1 MRVLACFATSLDGK
15 IAPPDTKHYVRLG
28 SDADI
33 HHLQALREQVD
44 AVVFGGETF
53 RAYPR
58 PHRGVN
64 KDTVPLHVI
73 LTRSFNLPPQA
84 TYFRNHPPVPT
95 LIFSPQAAPDSI
107 KNQYPA
113 HIQWEATGEANP
125 AQAILTAL
133 KKRGIQ
139 SVLVEGGGQVMR
151 LFLEAQAIQEL
162 YLTLCPLLIGGEATP
177 SILSGPGFSIE
188 TAPRTR
194 ILSLKRI
201 EQEVYLHFALV
212 YPGG

>member
-1 MRVLACFATSLDGK
+1 MKVIACFATSLDGK
-15 IAPPDTKHYVRLG
+15 IAPPDTPHYVRLG

-33 HHLQALREQVD
+33 RHLQALREQVD

-58 PHRGVN
+58 PHRGTH

-95 LIFSPQAAPDSI
+95 VICSPQAAPDSI
-107 KNQYPA
+107 KSQYPE
-113 HIQWEATGEANP
+113 HIQWEVTGEANP
-125 AQAILTAL
+125 THAILQAL

-151 LFLEAQAIQEL
+151 LFLEAQAIEEL
-162 YLTLCPLLIGGEATP
+162 YLTLCPLLLGGETTP
-177 SILSGPGFSIE
+177 SIISGPGFSLE
-188 TAPRTR
+188 AAPRTQS
-194 ILSLKRI
+194 LSLKRV
-201 EQEVYLHFALV
+201 EQEVYLHLALS
-212 YPGG
+212 YPET